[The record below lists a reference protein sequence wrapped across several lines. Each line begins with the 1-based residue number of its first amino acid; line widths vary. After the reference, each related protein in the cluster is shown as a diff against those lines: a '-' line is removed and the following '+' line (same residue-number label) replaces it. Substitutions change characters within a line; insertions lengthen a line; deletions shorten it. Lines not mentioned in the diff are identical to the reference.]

1 MNSLTII
8 QMDIFSNPVL
18 FNVLIGVILIS
29 VSTAAVGCLLYVQ
42 KNALLG
48 ETLAHGCLPA
58 IYFAFIFSETR
69 NLFWLSIG
77 AAISGLISSYLVD
90 FIVAKSRLSR
100 DGAMAVV
107 LSSMFGLGIMLLSF
121 IQQNNY
127 PNQNGLEDLFF
138 GNAAA
143 MSGHDIRIIGL
154 ISIAIWF
161 LLITNYRKLLLTLF
175 DPGFAKFQGIRPK
188 VYIALISTLAAT
200 SVAIGMQTTGAVLIA
215 ALIITPAASAR
226 IWCSRLF
233 DMIFLAIV
241 LAIIGGTAGTL
252 CSYAAPKMP
261 TGPWVVVCMAVLF
274 LLSSLTKRIYLYS
287 TKSD

>member
-1 MNSLTII
+1 ME
-8 QMDIFSNPVL
+8 IFTNPVL
-18 FNVLIGVILIS
+18 LNVLIGVVLIS
-29 VSTAAVGCLLYVQ
+29 ISTAAVGCLLYVQ

-48 ETLAHGCLPA
+48 ETLAHGCLPG
-58 IYFAFIFSETR
+58 IYCVFIFIATR
-69 NLFWLSIG
+69 NLLWLSIG
-77 AAISGLISSYLVD
+77 AAVSGLISSFLVD

-107 LSSMFGLGIMLLSF
+107 LSSMFGLGIVLLSF

-143 MSGHDIRIIGL
+143 MSRRDIGIIGL
-154 ISIAIWF
+154 ISVGIWF

-175 DPGFAKFQGIRPK
+175 DSDFANFQGIRPRF
-188 VYIALISTLAAT
+188 YSAIISTLAAV

-226 IWCSRLF
+226 IWCSRLI
-233 DMIFLAIV
+233 DMILLAIV
-241 LAIIGGTAGTL
+241 FATIGGTAGTL
-252 CSYAAPKMP
+252 CSYAAPQMP
-261 TGPWVVVCMAVLF
+261 TGPWVVVCMAVIFF
-274 LLSSLTKRIYLYS
+274 LSTLAKRVYVYA
-287 TKSD
+287 TTGN